1 LTIKPEFETF
11 SFEENCF
18 LSYRWIFSYILP
30 IFAMS
35 NISLKKRS
43 SDGSPGNEVCTLC
56 QKYGTNN
63 GYYEKRERNPL

>member
-1 LTIKPEFETF
+1 MTIKPEFETF

-43 SDGSPGNEVCTLC
+43 RIGIAFYSVFCVSHLF
-56 QKYGTNN
+56 
-63 GYYEKRERNPL
+63 PL

>member
-1 LTIKPEFETF
+1 MLDKYHNAVPYFY
-11 SFEENCF
+11 
-18 LSYRWIFSYILP
+18 LSVNQLRKIWS
-30 IFAMS
+30 S
-35 NISLKKRS
+35 NISLAKRS